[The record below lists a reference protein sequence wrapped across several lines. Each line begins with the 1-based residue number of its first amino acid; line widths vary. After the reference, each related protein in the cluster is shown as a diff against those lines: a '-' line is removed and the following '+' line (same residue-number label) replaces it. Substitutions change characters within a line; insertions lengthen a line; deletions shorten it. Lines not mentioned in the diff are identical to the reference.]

1 MPTPDPAPGESS
13 TDLRLSAV
21 LFGAELRRARDRAGL
36 TQTELGVLAGL
47 SKNGVYALEKG
58 RRSPNLETILR
69 LCEGLSL
76 RPGELMDSVAEAWE
90 REP

>member
-1 MPTPDPAPGESS
+1 MPTPDPASGESS
-13 TDLRLSAV
+13 ATLRTSAV

-36 TQTELGVLAGL
+36 TQTELGMLSGL
-47 SKNGVYALEKG
+47 SKNGVYALERG

-69 LCEGLSL
+69 LCEGLALS
-76 RPGELMDSVAEAWE
+76 PGELMDSVADAWE

>member
-1 MPTPDPAPGESS
+1 MPTPDPAPDESS
-13 TDLRLSAV
+13 ADFRTSAV

-36 TQTELGVLAGL
+36 TQTELGTRAGL
-47 SKNGVYALEKG
+47 SKNGVYTLEKG
-58 RRSPNLETILR
+58 RRSPNLETVLR

-76 RPGELMDSVAEAWE
+76 RPGELLDSVADAWE